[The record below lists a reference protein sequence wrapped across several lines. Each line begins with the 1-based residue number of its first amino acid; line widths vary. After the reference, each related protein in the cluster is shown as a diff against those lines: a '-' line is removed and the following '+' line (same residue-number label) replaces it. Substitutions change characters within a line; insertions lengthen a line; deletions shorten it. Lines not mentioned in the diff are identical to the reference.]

1 MLGRLTLT
9 LGNSSLRL
17 LRARHFRSFAQTRSR
32 RSTWIIFA
40 LKLGWTQPGHRFPV
54 GPVRARGKPTHVE
67 KQYENQSDMGPIV
80 GEYTGRYCL
89 TAYIF

>member
-40 LKLGWTQPGHRFPV
+40 LKPGWTQPGVPFSRWT
-54 GPVRARGKPTHVE
+54 GARKGHT
-67 KQYENQSDMGPIV
+67 
-80 GEYTGRYCL
+80 YTCWK
-89 TAYIF
+89 AV